1 MGQKVWVWIF
11 PLFFL
16 MLVGALI
23 ALNWQT
29 PELHPVALEETGHKL
44 NRADLEALVVRE
56 PDNAQAF
63 FDLGLVCLQEQDVAC
78 ARAALERALA
88 LDPQRSAAV
97 HHNLGVLAFQSGD
110 LETALREFQAA
121 LEVDPDDLNT
131 RYQLGAVYL
140 VLAVPQDS
148 LFADGEKLRLAI
160 GYFEQVLA
168 ADPNKVEALIGLGNA
183 RLIEGRYED
192 GVALLERAVELN
204 PMPEALFTLGRAYAF
219 LGRAEEARQMLER
232 FLETDPPATWAAQ
245 ARDLLR
251 QLGQ

>member
-1 MGQKVWVWIF
+1 MGQKLWVWGF

-16 MLVGALI
+16 ILVGALI

-29 PELHPVALEETGHKL
+29 SELHPVALEEKTGTGLK
-44 NRADLEALVVRE
+44 RADLEALVARE

-63 FDLGLVCLQEQDVAC
+63 FELGLVCLQEQDAAC

-88 LDPQRSAAV
+88 LEPQRSAAV
-97 HHNLGVLAFQSGD
+97 HHNLGVLAFQLGD
-110 LETALREFQAA
+110 LETALHEFQAA
-121 LEVDPDDLNT
+121 LEADPDDLNT

-140 VLAVPQDS
+140 VLSVPQNS
-148 LFADGEKLRLAI
+148 AFADAEKLRQAI

-204 PMPEALFTLGRAYAF
+204 PMPEALFALGRAYAF
-219 LGRAEEARQMLER
+219 LGRTQEARGML
-232 FLETDPPATWAAQ
+232 
-245 ARDLLR
+245 
-251 QLGQ
+251 